1 MRILSG
7 SIISVQSHHL
17 SHANVIALVDP
28 YVIEMRIHHDHSIRS
43 LELDVTGR
51 RLSCISWSVSY
62 AIYPDLDNNP
72 IKGGMDLDMPA
83 IPVFVGFT
91 VCPVEPHHPL
101 GRTHTTQ
108 DEAIRAERITEIA

>member
-7 SIISVQSHHL
+7 SVISVQSHYL
-17 SHANVIALVDP
+17 SHADVIALVDS
-28 YVIEMRIHHDHSIRS
+28 YVIEMCIYHDHPIRS
-43 LELDVTGR
+43 PELDVTGR

-62 AIYPDLDNNP
+62 IIYPDLDNIP
-72 IKGGMDLDMPA
+72 IEGGMDLDMPA
-83 IPVFVGFT
+83 IPVFVGGT
-91 VCPVEPHHPL
+91 VCSVEPQHPL